1 MVIFLWQHFHKHS
14 KWIRNVI
21 TQKSWF
27 AAALAAKAMLCI
39 CITYC
44 WETMSRFFFNDRQQ
58 MVNDAIEGVIIS
70 SRFHNLAR
78 LDTDP
83 AIRVVVRK
91 DWNKSKVAIISGGGS
106 GHEPAHAG
114 FVGKGML
121 TAAVCGDLFA
131 SPSVDAVL
139 NAIVAVTG
147 DRGCLLIVKN
157 YTGDRLNFGLAAE
170 KAKKHGLKVEMVIVG
185 DDISLPDNKQ
195 PRGIAGTVLVH
206 KIAGFAAEQG
216 KSLSDVR
223 DIAQSACDS
232 IASIGVAMQTCN
244 LPEQNEE
251 EGRIKSGHVELGLGI
266 HGEPGASTVASQN
279 SQETV
284 ATLVKHLRKKTG
296 KEARL
301 AVLVNN
307 LGGVS
312 SLEMAILTKEL
323 VHSEMKEQIDYLIG
337 PAPLVTALDMKGF
350 SLSAIALNE
359 TFIKA
364 LQADVETA
372 GWHPMVKLHA
382 MPMQKHSVIHAG
394 TQAKPSENDTVKA
407 LVCRITK
414 TLIEQEKVL
423 NALDAKV
430 GDGDTGSTFAQGA
443 RDIAQLN
450 DDGKLPLNDTAAL
463 LELVGE
469 RLATVMGGSS
479 GVLMSI
485 FFTAAGQKVAKK
497 QKIADALLFGLDQMK
512 RYGGADLGDRTLID
526 ALQPAL
532 EALKDSDLKAA
543 VKAAQ
548 DGAEATAQMH
558 KANAGRSSYVN
569 SDNLKGVK
577 DPGAVAI
584 AAVFAGLK

>member
-1 MVIFLWQHFHKHS
+1 
-14 KWIRNVI
+14 
-21 TQKSWF
+21 
-27 AAALAAKAMLCI
+27 
-39 CITYC
+39 
-44 WETMSRFFFNDRQQ
+44 MSRFFFNDRKQL
-58 MVNDAIEGVIIS
+58 VNDAIEGVIIS
-70 SRFHNLAR
+70 SRFRNLTR
-78 LDTDP
+78 LDIDP
-83 AIRVVVRK
+83 AIRVVVRN
-91 DWNKSKVAIISGGGS
+91 DWDKSKVAIISGGGS
-106 GHEPAHAG
+106 GHEPAHVG

-195 PRGIAGTVLVH
+195 PRGIAGTALVH
-206 KIAGFAAEQG
+206 KIAGYAAEKG
-216 KSLSDVR
+216 RSLSDVKA
-223 DIAQSACDS
+223 IAQEACDS

-244 LPEQNEE
+244 LPGSDEE
-251 EGRIKSGHVELGLGI
+251 EGRIKGGHVELGLGI
-266 HGEPGASTVASQN
+266 HGEPGASTVDTQN
-279 SQETV
+279 SKEIIT
-284 ATLVKHLRKKTG
+284 ALVKPLRKKTG
-296 KEARL
+296 KEAKL

-312 SLEMAILTKEL
+312 SLEMALLTKEL
-323 VHSEMKEQIDYLIG
+323 AHSALKDQLEYLIG
-337 PAPLVTALDMKGF
+337 PAPLVSALDMKGF
-350 SLSAIALNE
+350 SLSAIVLNDK
-359 TFIKA
+359 FIKA

-372 GWHPMVKLHA
+372 GWQPLVKLQG
-382 MPMQKHSVIHAG
+382 MPLQKHKVLSKSGQPKA
-394 TQAKPSENDTVKA
+394 SENEAVKA
-407 LVCRITK
+407 LVASVTK
-414 TLIEQEKVL
+414 TLIDQESHL

-430 GDGDTGSTFAQGA
+430 GDGDTGSTFAEGA

-450 DDGKLPLNDTAAL
+450 DKGKLPLNDTAAL

-485 FFTAAGQKVAKK
+485 FFTAAGQKVSEKK
-497 QKIADALLFGLDQMK
+497 PLPESLLFGLEQMK

-532 EALKDSDLKAA
+532 EALQSKDLKAA
-543 VKAAQ
+543 AKAAAK
-548 DGAEATAQMH
+548 GADDTAKMQ

-569 SDNLKGVK
+569 SDSLDGVK
-577 DPGAVAI
+577 DPGAVAV
-584 AAVFAGLK
+584 AEVFKNL